1 MIDFYYQLR
10 QKMIDTMQLSLK
22 QIRQVLGFGV
32 QEFGDLFGLTRQS
45 INNLESRKKQMSAIQ
60 YVAICAVIDH
70 CTKDKPEL
78 LSVLST
84 ILRSNESEQES
95 GVFETIENGS
105 LLKKWFLCF
114 PDDSKII
121 GFPQTESSV
130 IESTDFGNIAD
141 TYRIF
146 LDQTVFLEDGF
157 LNAIQPLISAMKNNG
172 SKFIVPLKVIEAIQY
187 QMLSADG
194 EEAKSARCGMNLLM
208 GMQKENLVEIRGEK
222 SDVNIISTFVSVF
235 AKFKCVNRLALI
247 TCSSKLANQVASLNN
262 DAIGGFNI
270 LILKYSKGN
279 GIQKW
284 KTEDMVC
291 SKWENIDSKVS
302 DSDLDAKFKGWG
314 TID

>member
-1 MIDFYYQLR
+1 
-10 QKMIDTMQLSLK
+10 
-22 QIRQVLGFGV
+22 
-32 QEFGDLFGLTRQS
+32 
-45 INNLESRKKQMSAIQ
+45 
-60 YVAICAVIDH
+60 
-70 CTKDKPEL
+70 
-78 LSVLST
+78 
-84 ILRSNESEQES
+84 
-95 GVFETIENGS
+95 
-105 LLKKWFLCF
+105 
-114 PDDSKII
+114 
-121 GFPQTESSV
+121 
-130 IESTDFGNIAD
+130 
-141 TYRIF
+141 
-146 LDQTVFLEDGF
+146 
-157 LNAIQPLISAMKNNG
+157 
-172 SKFIVPLKVIEAIQY
+172 
-187 QMLSADG
+187 MLSADG